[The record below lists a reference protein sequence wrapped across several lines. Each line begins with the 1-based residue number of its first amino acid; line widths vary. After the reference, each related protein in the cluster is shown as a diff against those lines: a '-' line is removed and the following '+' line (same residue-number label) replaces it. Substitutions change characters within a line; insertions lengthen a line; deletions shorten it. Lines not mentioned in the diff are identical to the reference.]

1 MSISPV
7 GNSDAYA
14 RYRQQALDLLASP
27 SQTGTQTPQTTAP
40 SYVAPPDSTDQ
51 SSANPF
57 ATKFKADLTTLGSP
71 QDGKSHAHGAHG
83 HGHHKTDSTDLT
95 DPTTDPTSTTTDSTD
110 PTASTD
116 VFGQAIDDFANLLK
130 SATGT
135 ASESA

>member
-27 SQTGTQTPQTTAP
+27 SQPVTQTPQTTTS
-40 SYVAPPDSTDQ
+40 SYVTPPDATDQ
-51 SSANPF
+51 SSSNPF
-57 ATKFKADLTTLGSP
+57 ATKFKADLSGLGS

-83 HGHHKTDSTDLT
+83 HSHHKTDTTDIA
-95 DPTTDPTSTTTDSTD
+95 DPTTDPDSTTTDSTD

-116 VFGQAIDDFANLLK
+116 VFGQAIDDFENLLK
-130 SATGT
+130 SAAGT
-135 ASESA
+135 ENKIA